1 LKLYLWIAIL
11 KNMRIRFSKE
21 EVSST
26 EGPTLIWEYRL
37 ALWMPRPTIVGVVL
51 ISGFLTSAYF
61 CFLWLIDRNAHLI
74 AVLIAVL
81 IGYSIMA
88 SRYVI
93 QSEALDWQKY
103 APVSLGRDRYP
114 TKIAAFELRRDQVRR
129 SRVAGLAGVLVV
141 FTVNEVGALLE
152 GLEPH
157 ELIGSLLSVHEGTAI
172 LPLTLLLGWILGRAV
187 YLSRA
192 SNRELPLPDPPDVD
206 LLQLSN
212 LYAIGRS
219 GLRRAFVGLLGV
231 SIGGLIFTETEFG
244 LWATVPVFLLGLTV
258 GLSSVLKPA
267 RRVRALIGAA
277 KTDQLARLEPRLIK
291 ARDQMLAGDISSQ
304 GRLTDLM
311 TYRDSVL
318 ATPQWSFDTPTVT
331 RFSLYLLIPVGSMI
345 GGVFVER
352 IVDALLT

>member
-1 LKLYLWIAIL
+1 
-11 KNMRIRFSKE
+11 
-21 EVSST
+21 
-26 EGPTLIWEYRL
+26 
-37 ALWMPRPTIVGVVL
+37 MPRPTIGGVVL
-51 ISGFLTSAYF
+51 ISGVLTSVYF

-103 APVSLGRDRYP
+103 APVSLGRDCYP
-114 TKIAAFELRRDQVRR
+114 TTIAAFEFRPDQVLR

-141 FTVNEVGALLE
+141 FAVNEVGAVLE
-152 GLEPH
+152 GLGPH
-157 ELIGSLLSVHEGTAI
+157 ELVGSLLSIHEGTAI

-187 YLSRA
+187 YVSHV
-192 SNRELPLPDPPDVD
+192 SNRELPLPDRADVD

-219 GLRRAFVGLLGV
+219 GLRRALVGLLGV

-244 LWATVPVFLLGLTV
+244 LWATVPIFLVGLTV
-258 GLSSVLKPA
+258 GLLSVLKPA
-267 RRVRALIGAA
+267 RQVQELIGAA
-277 KTDQLARLEPRLIK
+277 KTEQLARLEPLLIK
-291 ARDQMLAGDISSQ
+291 ARDEMLAGDISTQ

-311 TYRDSVL
+311 AYRESVL
-318 ATPQWSFDTPTVT
+318 ATPQWPFDTPTIT

-345 GGVFVER
+345 GGAFVER